1 VQLYAH
7 EHRIYTP
14 FLLIQIRVRWREL
27 QGLLAEMVSHNHYRV
42 YTVQMEI
49 IRAEMMI
56 CVTGLLD
63 VSVTP
68 LRLITLFRLF
78 Q

>member
-1 VQLYAH
+1 M
-7 EHRIYTP
+7 
-14 FLLIQIRVRWREL
+14 
-27 QGLLAEMVSHNHYRV
+27 LAEMVSHNHYRV

-68 LRLITLFRLF
+68 LRLVTLFRLF